1 MRHAKRF
8 DHVLGSG
15 SLRATAFELMPT
27 PRRRQ
32 EISQLFIETESRVRH
47 RPSIAPPTM
56 PCAPCKAWLSRRFS
70 SSMARVVLHAKALP
84 SYTAKLLPLLRC
96 FPWLDGKKQDSPAA
110 GHHKNSMKG
119 TTMNWD
125 IIEGNWKQFKG
136 KAKEQWGKL
145 TDDTLDVIAG
155 NRDQLAGKVQEA
167 YGLSKDDAEKQ
178 IKAFEER
185 NKDYKF

>member
-1 MRHAKRF
+1 
-8 DHVLGSG
+8 
-15 SLRATAFELMPT
+15 
-27 PRRRQ
+27 
-32 EISQLFIETESRVRH
+32 
-47 RPSIAPPTM
+47 
-56 PCAPCKAWLSRRFS
+56 
-70 SSMARVVLHAKALP
+70 
-84 SYTAKLLPLLRC
+84 
-96 FPWLDGKKQDSPAA
+96 
-110 GHHKNSMKG
+110 MKG